1 MEQEI
6 NGKVQKIN
14 DEDYEIIKVIES
26 QSRADAVKWYQENYN
41 CNVEDAICAISAIYK
56 QYKGGYKPDAGEMW
70 LLLNEYAHQG
80 PKDLIKAEDKVKQWL
95 KDNVGID
102 KGDAQKYIN
111 EAWNYYSSQDKKGG
125 NNNDTNGGSKNGCM
139 ITILIAITSTLS
151 VLCLL

>member
-1 MEQEI
+1 M
-6 NGKVQKIN
+6 
-14 DEDYEIIKVIES
+14 
-26 QSRADAVKWYQENYN
+26 
-41 CNVEDAICAISAIYK
+41 
-56 QYKGGYKPDAGEMW
+56 
-70 LLLNEYAHQG
+70 
-80 PKDLIKAEDKVKQWL
+80 
-95 KDNVGID
+95 GID